1 MSFAALQYR
10 QARVTT
16 ASPVQIV
23 VSLYEGAIRFLREG
37 IAHHEA
43 GDIGRRGVA
52 FSRAHE
58 IVSELIV
65 TLDHE
70 RAPEMA
76 ENLARLYDF
85 VLRTIV
91 DATSRNDAKV
101 VEPAIAV
108 LEKLASAWREI
119 ATRTP

>member
-37 IAHHEA
+37 IAHQER
-43 GDIGRRGVA
+43 GDIGKRGVA
-52 FSRAHE
+52 FSKAHE
-58 IVSELIV
+58 IVSELAI

-76 ENLARLYDF
+76 DNLARLYDF
-85 VLRTIV
+85 VLRTITEATTKN
-91 DATSRNDAKV
+91 DATLV
-101 VEPAIAV
+101 QPAIDV
-108 LEKLASAWREI
+108 LEKLATAWREI
-119 ATRTP
+119 AARTP